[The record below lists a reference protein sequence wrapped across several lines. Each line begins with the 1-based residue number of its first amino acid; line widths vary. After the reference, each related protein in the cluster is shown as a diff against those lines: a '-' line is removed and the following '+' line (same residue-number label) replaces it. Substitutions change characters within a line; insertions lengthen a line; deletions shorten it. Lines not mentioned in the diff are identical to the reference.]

1 VHDSNTMVDVFGL
14 LNEFEIAGYGSV
26 LHAKDGL
33 SAHELLQNAWLRNNG
48 VVKGRMSSIAKTN
61 PAMALQENM
70 MHKTISKLQAK
81 YGLHN
86 PNILKSQTA
95 IQNINRNTAIT
106 RRGIYENLVKNRG
119 WDPSN
124 AKDFATKKA
133 LELREEAINFAKK
146 NNLIKCN

>member
-14 LNEFEIAGYGSV
+14 LNEFEIAGYGSA

-106 RRGIYENLVKNRG
+106 RRGIYEDLVKNRG
-119 WDPSN
+119 
-124 AKDFATKKA
+124 
-133 LELREEAINFAKK
+133 
-146 NNLIKCN
+146 